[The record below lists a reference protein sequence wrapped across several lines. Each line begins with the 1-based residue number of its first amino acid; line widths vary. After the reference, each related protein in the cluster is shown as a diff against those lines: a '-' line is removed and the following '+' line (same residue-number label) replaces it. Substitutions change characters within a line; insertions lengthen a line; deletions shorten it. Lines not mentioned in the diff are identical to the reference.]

1 MVIISISLD
10 AALLEKFDAVT
21 AEKGFSNRSE
31 AFRELV
37 RMAVDE
43 WQMSKDVGSNI
54 AALMIVSEK
63 NKTKGGLER
72 VQHRYVE
79 IQTLLHTHLD
89 DKNCLE
95 IFIVKG
101 DSGRL
106 DMMIKELRK
115 VQGVKKV
122 DFFTTTAD
130 L

>member
-10 AALLEKFDAVT
+10 AALLEKFDAIT

-31 AFRELV
+31 AFREMV
-37 RMAVDE
+37 RMSVDE
-43 WQMSKDVGSNI
+43 WQMSKEATSNI
-54 AALMIVSEK
+54 AAIMVVSDK
-63 NKTKGGLER
+63 NKTKGGIER
-72 VQHRYVE
+72 VQHKYVE
-79 IQTLLHTHLD
+79 TQTMLHTHLD

-95 IFIVKG
+95 IFIIKG
-101 DSGRL
+101 DSSRL

-122 DFFTTTAD
+122 DFFTSTAD

>member
-31 AFRELV
+31 AFREMV
-37 RMAVDE
+37 RMSVDE
-43 WQMSKDVGSNI
+43 WQMSKKTTSNI
-54 AALMIVSEK
+54 AAIMVVSDK
-63 NKTKGGLER
+63 NKTKGGIER
-72 VQHRYVE
+72 VQHKYVE
-79 IQTLLHTHLD
+79 TQTMLHTHLD

-95 IFIVKG
+95 IFIIKG
-101 DSGRL
+101 DSSRL

>member
-31 AFRELV
+31 AFREMV
-37 RMAVDE
+37 RLSVDE
-43 WQMSKDVGSNI
+43 WQMSKKASSNI
-54 AALMIVSEK
+54 AAIMVVSDK
-63 NKTKGGLER
+63 FKTKGGIER
-72 VQHRYVE
+72 VQHKYVE
-79 IQTLLHTHLD
+79 TQTMLHTHLD

-95 IFIVKG
+95 IFIIKG
-101 DSGRL
+101 DSSRL

>member
-10 AALLEKFDAVT
+10 AALLEKFDAVS

-37 RMAVDE
+37 RMTVDE
-43 WQMSKDVGSNI
+43 WQMSKDKGSNI
-54 AALMIVSEK
+54 AALMVVSEK
-63 NKTKGGLER
+63 QKDKGGLER
-72 VQHRYVE
+72 VQHRYGE

-101 DSGRL
+101 DSARL

>member
-31 AFRELV
+31 AFRDMV
-37 RMAVDE
+37 RMSVDE
-43 WQMSKDVGSNI
+43 WQMSKEASSNI
-54 AALMIVSEK
+54 AAIMVVSDK
-63 NKTKGGLER
+63 HKTKGGIER
-72 VQHRYVE
+72 IQHKYVE
-79 IQTLLHTHLD
+79 TQTMLHTHLD

-95 IFIVKG
+95 IFIIKG
-101 DSGRL
+101 DSSRL
-106 DMMIKELRK
+106 DMMIKELRQ
-115 VQGVKKV
+115 VHGVKKV

>member
-31 AFRELV
+31 AFREMV
-37 RMAVDE
+37 RMSVDE
-43 WQMSKDVGSNI
+43 WQMSKEATSNI
-54 AALMIVSEK
+54 AAIMVVSDK
-63 NKTKGGLER
+63 NKTKGGIER
-72 VQHRYVE
+72 VQHKYVE
-79 IQTLLHTHLD
+79 TQTMLHTHLD
-89 DKNCLE
+89 DTNCLE
-95 IFIVKG
+95 IFIIKG
-101 DSGRL
+101 DSSRL